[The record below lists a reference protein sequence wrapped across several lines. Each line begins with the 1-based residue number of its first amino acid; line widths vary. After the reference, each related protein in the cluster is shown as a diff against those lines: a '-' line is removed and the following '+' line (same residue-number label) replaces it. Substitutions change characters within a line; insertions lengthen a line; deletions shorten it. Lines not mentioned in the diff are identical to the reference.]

1 MKPKVL
7 TYRAIIREDGKVFH
21 GFVPTL
27 PGVHT
32 NGKTIEE
39 TRKNLREA
47 ISLHLEALKET
58 NTKIPTDKD
67 IEYFESFTFNY
78 A

>member
-1 MKPKVL
+1 MKTKVL
-7 TYRAIIREDGKVFH
+7 TYRAIIEKDGKEYH

-32 NGKTIEE
+32 YGNSIDNTRASLRLAVIQHIEVMKE
-39 TRKNLREA
+39 EK
-47 ISLHLEALKET
+47 LEV
-58 NTKIPTDKD
+58 P
-67 IEYFESFTFNY
+67 IEGGMEFIESFTFNY